1 MKKLEIIFTVILV
14 ITIIWGIQ
22 WMFHGFPVK
31 PSNISNSKPT
41 GDIVS
46 NLNEFLNDPALSQ
59 IIESCV
65 PLYNA
70 DFRKRNPQEKKLPD
84 LITTYDFSKNQL
96 IKTNHRT
103 KKHEA
108 NLSNIN
114 TINEFFNVLD
124 SPMSDPK
131 ILHQCFGNYGY
142 TLDDMRRIKKKFS
155 NFVNSN

>member
-1 MKKLEIIFTVILV
+1 M
-14 ITIIWGIQ
+14 
-22 WMFHGFPVK
+22 
-31 PSNISNSKPT
+31 SN
-41 GDIVS
+41 
-46 NLNEFLNDPALSQ
+46 LSQ

-108 NLSNIN
+108 NSSNIN

-142 TLDDMRRIKKKFS
+142 TLDDMRRIKKNFS
-155 NFVNSN
+155 NFANSN